1 MTECLPTEQKVNGT
15 QLRQGSAVASGKQLS
30 ASGGV
35 SKVWGE
41 EVSTVTVYG
50 RIAERPSMSET
61 ARGELLAHFHVV
73 LGSNEIWC
81 VCVGHLASNV
91 QRFGAVGAEVLGW
104 GRLDWPCGQPD
115 RPYVRLGRLAF
126 ADPKEV
132 ASILGWDVQ

>member
-1 MTECLPTEQKVNGT
+1 MTERLPSPQGVNT
-15 QLRQGSAVASGKQLS
+15 SQLRQESVVAGGKQRS

-61 ARGELLAHFHVV
+61 ERGEPLAHFHVR
-73 LGSNEIWC
+73 LGSNEVWC
-81 VCVGHLASNV
+81 VCVGHLAENV

-104 GRLDWPCGQPD
+104 GRLGWLRGDPE
-115 RPYVRLGRLAF
+115 RPHVQLDRLAF
-126 ADPKEV
+126 ANPKEV
-132 ASILGWDVQ
+132 ASLLGWDLQ